1 MVFDSVVTLG
11 ECEKLSLLLCPK
23 LKCCPKFPDTFKFMK
38 NGLKCSPVRVGS
50 AVWSNV
56 ALMLLFSSLEA
67 GLE

>member
-1 MVFDSVVTLG
+1 MFDSVVTLG

-23 LKCCPKFPDTFKFMK
+23 FPDTFKFMK
-38 NGLKCSPVRVGS
+38 NGLKWSPVRVGS